1 MTKKPAAHQEGP
13 TGLNLEEGPTG
24 LNLAGAGTK
33 PFRPQQYYLLK
44 RPVGMPIFTAKKA
57 WTAMSPE
64 EKTQFGIDTW
74 EERKARKLD

>member
-1 MTKKPAAHQEGP
+1 MTKKPAAHQKGP
-13 TGLNLEEGPTG
+13 TGLNLEE
-24 LNLAGAGTK
+24 AGTK

-44 RPVGMPIFTAKKA
+44 RPAGMPILTAKKD
-57 WTAMSPE
+57 WKAMSPE